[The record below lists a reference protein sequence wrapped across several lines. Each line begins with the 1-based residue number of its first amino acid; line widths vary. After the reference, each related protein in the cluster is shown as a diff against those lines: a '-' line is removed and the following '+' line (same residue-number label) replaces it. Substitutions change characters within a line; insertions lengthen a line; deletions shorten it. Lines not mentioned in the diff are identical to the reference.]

1 MKVYVLCSYGDSLN
15 DPSISTDYQ
24 EIYEKM
30 EKSYKMVLEDVYQ
43 TEEEKEY
50 IEIYKDMLEDGEIS
64 ERRRKILNK
73 EAESLGIPHSRVNEL
88 EEMV

>member
-50 IEIYKDMLEDGEIS
+50 TYISGYSALAVIHGDWLEWSITELDLVLPPQYDI
-64 ERRRKILNK
+64 RKIK
-73 EAESLGIPHSRVNEL
+73 QT
-88 EEMV
+88 

>member
-1 MKVYVLCSYGDSLN
+1 MKVYVLCSYGDSLK

-30 EKSYKMVLEDVYQ
+30 EKSYNLVLENVYQ

-50 IEIYKDMLEDGEIS
+50 TYTSGYSARAVIHSDWLEWSITELDLTLPS
-64 ERRRKILNK
+64 QHY
-73 EAESLGIPHSRVNEL
+73 IPKN
-88 EEMV
+88 

>member
-1 MKVYVLCSYGDSLN
+1 MKVYVLCSYGNSLK

-30 EKSYKMVLEDVYQ
+30 EKSYNLVLENVYQ

-50 IEIYKDMLEDGEIS
+50 TYIS
-64 ERRRKILNK
+64 GYSARAVI
-73 EAESLGIPHSRVNEL
+73 HSD
-88 EEMV
+88 

>member
-15 DPSISTDYQ
+15 DPSISTNYQ

-30 EKSYKMVLEDVYQ
+30 EKSYNLVFENVYQ

-50 IEIYKDMLEDGEIS
+50 TYISGYSARAVIHGVWLEWSITELDLTLPPQYDI
-64 ERRRKILNK
+64 RKIK
-73 EAESLGIPHSRVNEL
+73 QA
-88 EEMV
+88 

>member
-50 IEIYKDMLEDGEIS
+50 TYIS
-64 ERRRKILNK
+64 GYSALAKARRTSFAVDASVTSKAIVVLFPYPLF
-73 EAESLGIPHSRVNEL
+73 AGASD
-88 EEMV
+88 

>member
-15 DPSISTDYQ
+15 DPSISTNYQ

-30 EKSYKMVLEDVYQ
+30 EKSYNLVLENVYQ

-50 IEIYKDMLEDGEIS
+50 TYIS
-64 ERRRKILNK
+64 GCSARAVIH
-73 EAESLGIPHSRVNEL
+73 GD
-88 EEMV
+88 

>member
-1 MKVYVLCSYGDSLN
+1 MKVYVLCSYGDSLK

-30 EKSYKMVLEDVYQ
+30 EKSYNLVLENVYQ

-50 IEIYKDMLEDGEIS
+50 TYISGYSARAVIHSYWLEWSITELDLTLPS
-64 ERRRKILNK
+64 QHY
-73 EAESLGIPHSRVNEL
+73 IPKN
-88 EEMV
+88 